1 MQHIF
6 VGKNSSI
13 PAGRTLEK
21 YNALLLII
29 AFYSNSRIL
38 NYSTWIL
45 SQQNTEFK
53 NLFLLTTI
61 HNRVTSWISTESVL
75 IYILRKKFIFVWLE
89 ITL

>member
-38 NYSTWIL
+38 NYST
-45 SQQNTEFK
+45 
-53 NLFLLTTI
+53 
-61 HNRVTSWISTESVL
+61 
-75 IYILRKKFIFVWLE
+75 
-89 ITL
+89 